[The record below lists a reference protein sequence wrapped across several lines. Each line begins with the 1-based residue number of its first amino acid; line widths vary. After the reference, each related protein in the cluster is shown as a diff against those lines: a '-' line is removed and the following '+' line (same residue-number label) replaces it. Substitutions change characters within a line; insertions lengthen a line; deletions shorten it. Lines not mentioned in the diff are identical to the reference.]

1 MFTSRPCFGFPA
13 AVIAGF
19 LVVGGADIAGAADYA
34 IGSRWLKSA
43 DANRDQRVTK
53 EEAGGLAM
61 RRFARLDRDSDGTV
75 TTQEIDH
82 LLMERIVRRRERLLR
97 RLDANKDRSIS
108 TGEIEANTNRM
119 FADVDADGDGGITYE
134 EIRKFRRD
142 KRAGRTKKTGTAAN
156 D

>member
-1 MFTSRPCFGFPA
+1 MFTLRPGLNIS
-13 AVIAGF
+13 AVAIAG
-19 LVVGGADIAGAADYA
+19 LVTIGSIDLAAAADYA

-53 EEAGGLAM
+53 EEAGGLAI

-75 TTQEIDH
+75 TVEEIDQ

-97 RLDANKDRSIS
+97 RLDANKDRAIS
-108 TGEIEANTNRM
+108 TSEIEANTSRM
-119 FADVDADGDGGITYE
+119 FADVDADGDGGITFE

-142 KRAGRTKKTGTAAN
+142 QRALRKKRTGTTAN
-156 D
+156 N

>member
-1 MFTSRPCFGFPA
+1 MFISRPGFGFPA
-13 AVIAGF
+13 AAIAGV
-19 LVVGGADIAGAADYA
+19 LMISTVDIAGAADYA

-53 EEAGGLAM
+53 EEAGSLAT

-75 TTQEIDH
+75 TVEEIDH

-108 TGEIEANTNRM
+108 VSEIEAKTSQM
-119 FADVDADGDGGITYE
+119 FADVDADRDGGITFE

-142 KRAGRTKKTGTAAN
+142 QRARRKKRTGTTAN
-156 D
+156 N